1 MAAITK
7 VTSKS
12 PFLTESPCFTDNSKP
27 LPSNSTVSMP
37 ICINNSTPSVVVKP
51 TACPVGN
58 YVVISPS
65 AGAYSLPSVGSI
77 ATPFPKISSPKVGSL
92 TLLIATVF
100 PFTGE
105 PISIHFSFFL
115 KKKPASSYFDCK
127 SYCKLADSAA
137 S

>member
-1 MAAITK
+1 MAAISK

-58 YVVISPS
+58 NVVISPS

-77 ATPFPKISSPKVGSL
+77 ATPFPKAPEAKTGSCTFSSGKISP
-92 TLLIATVF
+92 
-100 PFTGE
+100 
-105 PISIHFSFFL
+105 
-115 KKKPASSYFDCK
+115 
-127 SYCKLADSAA
+127 
-137 S
+137 